1 MPGVI
6 MATAPVRVGI
16 VGCGS
21 VMQGPYMGQLER
33 LRGRG
38 EAEVVVA
45 CDLDARRGPVVQERF
60 GIPRFSTDAG
70 AVIEADDV
78 DLVLVL
84 TSVAAH
90 GSLASAALRAGKHV
104 LVEKPMATD
113 LDAGRELLSLAREHD
128 RILLCAPH
136 VVLSPTY
143 QAIWRLIRAGTL
155 GRPYAARAR
164 YGWAGPDWDEWFY
177 SASGGALFDIA
188 MYNITALTGLLG
200 PVRRVSAMTGIAI
213 AERTAGG
220 SIATVEAEDNAQ
232 LLLDHGDGVLSS
244 VTAGFTMQQTRSP
257 AIEVYG
263 AEGTVQLLGDDW
275 APQGYDLWT
284 RSVGAWR
291 HYKDLDPAWL
301 WTDGLRHAV
310 ECIRDGR
317 RPVIRPEHAFHALEV
332 VIRAR
337 EASATGTTQPVTST
351 FDDLDLGV
359 AEADEPVHLRHN
371 LRQ

>member
-1 MPGVI
+1 
-6 MATAPVRVGI
+6 MASAPVRVGI
-16 VGCGS
+16 IGCGS
-21 VMQGPYMGQLER
+21 VMQGPYMAQLER

-45 CDLDARRGPVVQERF
+45 CDVDAGRRSLVRERF
-60 GIPRFSTDAG
+60 GIPRFSTDPAAVTG
-70 AVIEADDV
+70 AADV

-84 TSVAAH
+84 TSIAAH
-90 GSLASAALRAGKHV
+90 GTLAAAALEAGKHV

-113 LDAGRELLSLAREHD
+113 LATGRRLLALAREHD
-128 RILLCAPH
+128 RLLVCAPH
-136 VVLSPTY
+136 IVLSPTY
-143 QAIWRLIRAGTL
+143 QAIWQLVRAGTL
-155 GRPYAARAR
+155 GRPHAARAR

-177 SASGGALFDIA
+177 SASGGALFDIS

-213 AERTAGG
+213 PRRAAGG
-220 SIATVEAEDNAQ
+220 SVATVEAEDNAQ

-263 AEGTVQLLGDDW
+263 TQGTVQLLGDDW

-284 RSVGAWR
+284 QPVGAWR
-291 HYKDLDPAWL
+291 HYKDVDPAWL

-310 ECIRDGR
+310 ECIRDGT
-317 RPVIRPEHAFHALEV
+317 RPVIRPEHAFHVLEV
-332 VIRAR
+332 VIQARRA
-337 EASATGTTQPVTST
+337 AATGTVQAVGST
-351 FDDLDLGV
+351 FADLDLGR
-359 AEADEPVHLRHN
+359 AGADEPVHLRHN

>member
-1 MPGVI
+1 
-6 MATAPVRVGI
+6 MASAPVRVGI
-16 VGCGS
+16 IGCGS
-21 VMQGPYMGQLER
+21 VMQGPYMAQLER

-38 EAEVVVA
+38 EAEVVIA
-45 CDLDARRGPVVQERF
+45 CDLDADRRSLVQERF
-60 GIPRFSTDAG
+60 RIPAFTTDVGNVIG
-70 AVIEADDV
+70 AENV

-84 TSVAAH
+84 TSIAAH
-90 GSLASAALRAGKHV
+90 GSLAAAALRAGKHV

-113 LDAGRELLSLAREHD
+113 LDVARDLVALAREHH
-128 RILLCAPH
+128 RLLLCAPH
-136 VVLSPTY
+136 IVLSPTY
-143 QAIWRLIRAGTL
+143 QAIWRLVRAGTL

-177 SASGGALFDIA
+177 SASGGALFDIS

-200 PVRRVSAMTGIAI
+200 PVRRVAAMTGIAVPQRS
-213 AERTAGG
+213 ARG
-220 SIATVEAEDNAQ
+220 SVATVEAEDNAQ

-284 RSVGAWR
+284 RPVGAWR

-301 WTDGLRHAV
+301 WTDGLRHVV
-310 ECIRDGR
+310 ECIRDGK
-317 RPVIRPEHAFHALEV
+317 RPVIRVEHALHVLEV

-337 EASATGTTQPVTST
+337 EASVTGVAQAVTST
-351 FDDLDLGV
+351 FEDLDFG
-359 AEADEPVHLRHN
+359 AGAPDEPVHLRHN

>member
-1 MPGVI
+1 
-6 MATAPVRVGI
+6 MA
-16 VGCGS
+16 
-21 VMQGPYMGQLER
+21 
-33 LRGRG
+33 
-38 EAEVVVA
+38 
-45 CDLDARRGPVVQERF
+45 
-60 GIPRFSTDAG
+60 

-90 GSLASAALRAGKHV
+90 RSLASAALRAGKHV

-113 LDAGRELLSLAREHD
+113 LETGRELIELARGHG

-136 VVLSPTY
+136 IVLSPTY
-143 QAIWRLIRAGTL
+143 RAIWRLLRDGTL
-155 GRPYAARAR
+155 GRPQAARAR

-188 MYNITALTGLLG
+188 VYNITALTGLLG

-213 AERTAGG
+213 AERVAGG
-220 SIATVEAEDNAQ
+220 SVATVEAEDNAQ

-263 AEGTVQLLGDDW
+263 SEGTVQLLGDDW

-301 WTDGLRHAV
+301 WTDGLRHVV
-310 ECIRDGR
+310 ECIRTGR
-317 RPVIRPEHAFHALEV
+317 PPVIRPEHALHVLEIV
-332 VIRAR
+332 LRAR
-337 EASATGTTQPVTST
+337 EASATGRTQEVTST

-359 AEADEPVHLRHN
+359 AGADEPVHLRHN

>member
-1 MPGVI
+1 
-6 MATAPVRVGI
+6 MARAPVRVGI
-16 VGCGS
+16 IGCGS
-21 VMQGPYMGQLER
+21 VMQGPYMAQLER

-38 EAEVVVA
+38 EAEVVLA
-45 CDLDARRGPVVQERF
+45 CDLDAGRRAMVHERF
-60 GIPRFSTDAG
+60 AIPRFSTDAD
-70 AVIEADDV
+70 AVVEADDV

-84 TSVAAH
+84 TSIAAH
-90 GSLASAALRAGKHV
+90 GSLAAAALRAGKHV

-113 LDAGRELLSLAREHD
+113 LETGRELLALVGERD
-128 RILLCAPH
+128 RLLLCAPH
-136 VVLSPTY
+136 IILSPTY
-143 QAIWRLIRAGTL
+143 QAVWRLVRGGDI
-155 GRPYAARAR
+155 GRPQAARAR

-177 SASGGALFDIA
+177 SAAGGALFDIS

-200 PVRRVSAMTGIAI
+200 PVRRVAAMTSVAI
-213 AERTAGG
+213 AQRTAGG
-220 SIATVEAEDNAQ
+220 SLATVQAEDNAQ

-263 AEGTVQLLGDDW
+263 SEGTVQLLGDDW

-284 RSVGAWR
+284 RPVGAWR

-301 WTDGLRHAV
+301 WTDGLRHVIA
-310 ECIRDGR
+310 CIRDGT
-317 RPVIRPEHAFHALEV
+317 RPLIRPEHAFHVLEV

-337 EASATGTTQPVTST
+337 EASATGMAQTVTST
-351 FDDLDLGV
+351 FEDLDFGS
-359 AEADEPVHLRHN
+359 AETGEPVHLRHN

>member
-1 MPGVI
+1 
-6 MATAPVRVGI
+6 MASDPVRVGI
-16 VGCGS
+16 IGCGS
-21 VMQGPYMGQLER
+21 VMQGPYMAQLER

-45 CDLDARRGPVVQERF
+45 CDLDPTRGPLVRERF
-60 GIPRFSTDAG
+60 GIPRFSADAD
-70 AVIEADDV
+70 AVIGADDV

-84 TSVAAH
+84 TSIAAH
-90 GSLASAALRAGKHV
+90 GSLAAAALRAGKHV

-113 LDAGRELLSLAREHD
+113 LETGRELLALAREHD
-128 RILLCAPH
+128 RLLVCAPH
-136 VVLSPTY
+136 IVLSPTY
-143 QAIWRLIRAGTL
+143 QAIWRLVRAGTL
-155 GRPYAARAR
+155 GRPHAARAR

-200 PVRRVSAMTGIAI
+200 PVRRVVAMTGIAI
-213 AERTAGG
+213 AQRTAGG
-220 SIATVEAEDNAQ
+220 SVATVEAEDNAQ
-232 LLLDHGDGVLSS
+232 LLLDHGHGVLSS

-284 RSVGAWR
+284 RPVGAWR
-291 HYKDLDPAWL
+291 HYKDLNPGWL
-301 WTDGLRHAV
+301 WTDGLRHVV

-317 RPVIRPEHAFHALEV
+317 PPVIWPEHAFHVLEV

-337 EASATGTTQPVTST
+337 EASATGIAQAVTST
-351 FDDLDLGV
+351 FEDLDLGV

-371 LRQ
+371 LRR

>member
-1 MPGVI
+1 
-6 MATAPVRVGI
+6 MASDPVRVGI
-16 VGCGS
+16 IGCGS
-21 VMQGPYMGQLER
+21 VMQGPYMAQLER
-33 LRGRG
+33 LRGGG
-38 EAEVVVA
+38 EAEVVIA
-45 CDLDARRGPVVQERF
+45 CDLDPTRRSMVRERF
-60 GIPRFSTDAG
+60 RIPAFTTDPGEVIG
-70 AVIEADDV
+70 AEAV

-84 TSVAAH
+84 TSIAAH
-90 GSLASAALRAGKHV
+90 GSLAASALRAGKHV

-113 LDAGRELLSLAREHD
+113 LDVGRELLALAREHD

-136 VVLSPTY
+136 IVLSPTY
-143 QAIWRLIRAGTL
+143 QAIWRLVRGGTL

-177 SASGGALFDIA
+177 SASGGALFDIS
-188 MYNITALTGLLG
+188 MYNVTALTGLLG
-200 PVRRVSAMTGIAI
+200 PVRRVAAMTGIAI
-213 AERTAGG
+213 PRRTAGG
-220 SIATVEAEDNAQ
+220 SVATVEAEDNAQ
-232 LLLDHGDGVLSS
+232 LLLDHGEGVLSS

-284 RSVGAWR
+284 QPVGAWR

-301 WTDGLRHAV
+301 WTDGLRHVV
-310 ECIRDGR
+310 ECIREGTQ
-317 RPVIRPEHAFHALEV
+317 PVIRPEHAFHVLEV

-337 EASATGTTQPVTST
+337 EAAATGAAQTVSST
-351 FDDLDLGV
+351 FGDLDLG
-359 AEADEPVHLRHN
+359 AGESDEPVHLRHN